1 MHHKG
6 EEGVSQHSPGGKPDG
21 RWSCYW
27 SCCQSLSLGMR
38 VRAQAG
44 LGKGAA
50 VSLAPRT
57 CSPHSVHLCSG
68 QPQDTQSFSTS
79 WPTPGHPRTVAC
91 ATTSLWPWSQLAS
104 IPRQPR
110 PPAPPPCP
118 ELSEP
123 VPPTPTPAG
132 EETYL
137 GEKGVQRPA
146 GAWDPQNSHFLME
159 ALASRKGW

>member
-79 WPTPGHPRTVAC
+79 WPTPTPGHLLAIPG
-91 ATTSLWPWSQLAS
+91 LWPVL
-104 IPRQPR
+104 PRHCDRGVSWLLFQGSHVPQHL
-110 PPAPPPCP
+110 PPALNFLNLSHPPPLQRVKRPILGKRGCRDQQ
-118 ELSEP
+118 EP
-123 VPPTPTPAG
+123 GTHKTH
-132 EETYL
+132 T
-137 GEKGVQRPA
+137 
-146 GAWDPQNSHFLME
+146 S
-159 ALASRKGW
+159 